1 MRNYQRGNEER
12 RGNIDR
18 DCRERKQSE
27 IEERITTYMMVK
39 DGEKKKSYRKRIV
52 VSSGVQP
59 RIEICSDIPNAG
71 GLQ

>member
-27 IEERITTYMMVK
+27 KEERMTAYMMVE
-39 DGEKKKSYRKRIV
+39 DGGGKEILQKKNSCLVWRAAR
-52 VSSGVQP
+52 
-59 RIEICSDIPNAG
+59 N
-71 GLQ
+71 